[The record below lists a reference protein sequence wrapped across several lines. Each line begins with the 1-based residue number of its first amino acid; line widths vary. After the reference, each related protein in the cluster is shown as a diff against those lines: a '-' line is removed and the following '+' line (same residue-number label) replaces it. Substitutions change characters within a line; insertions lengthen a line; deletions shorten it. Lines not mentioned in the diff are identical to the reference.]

1 MLRTIFRSSGLR
13 TRTFSAH
20 RPRICSLSSPA
31 ELLCGTAAFRFDLA
45 GLTRTFFPNRSV
57 EVGPSSTRD
66 SSFRVR
72 GTSTRDTFFGATRRV
87 CDWWRRRGGR
97 STSRFQLKIRAAG
110 SLKLLFRRGAREETD
125 TAIRDGTGTCL
136 GWRTLLSVCGPVSDF
151 ERRRGRKRRRFCDLG
166 SRRGLGLRRR
176 ARPSIGSMLTTQ
188 CSGPLLFNQ
197 GQKSSRAFQPG
208 AEVQSSVSRVTSV
221 EPTGAARLDDSAMGG
236 GGAPYIVVERRPRD
250 RGRRGPGVSVSE
262 GAAGSA
268 VEGVEGNE
276 RSSRSS
282 LSSEGSCAT
291 QGLGASAA
299 LLNYTCSSI
308 SQSHACALDRDQ
320 TVEEIVSVDRSLGVC
335 FSESGGGRRSGWR
348 TDERLTVAALTG
360 FWQRLLLRSNRGFSM
375 RSPRPRNIGGGR

>member
-45 GLTRTFFPNRSV
+45 GPTRTFFPNRSV

-208 AEVQSSVSRVTSV
+208 AEVQSSVSRVTNV

-236 GGAPYIVVERRPRD
+236 GGRRTSSSNDGRATEEEEDRASRSPKERRGAQSRGSRGTKGV
-250 RGRRGPGVSVSE
+250 RGRRC
-262 GAAGSA
+262 
-268 VEGVEGNE
+268 
-276 RSSRSS
+276 RRR
-282 LSSEGSCAT
+282 
-291 QGLGASAA
+291 
-299 LLNYTCSSI
+299 
-308 SQSHACALDRDQ
+308 DRVPPRDL
-320 TVEEIVSVDRSLGVC
+320 VHR
-335 FSESGGGRRSGWR
+335 
-348 TDERLTVAALTG
+348 
-360 FWQRLLLRSNRGFSM
+360 QRC
-375 RSPRPRNIGGGR
+375 

>member
-1 MLRTIFRSSGLR
+1 MATARGAFDVEIPIENPGRRQSQIVVPTGR
-13 TRTFSAH
+13 TR
-20 RPRICSLSSPA
+20 RDRYRDPR
-31 ELLCGTAAFRFDLA
+31 
-45 GLTRTFFPNRSV
+45 
-57 EVGPSSTRD
+57 
-66 SSFRVR
+66 
-72 GTSTRDTFFGATRRV
+72 
-87 CDWWRRRGGR
+87 
-97 STSRFQLKIRAAG
+97 
-110 SLKLLFRRGAREETD
+110 
-125 TAIRDGTGTCL
+125 RDGNVFGL
-136 GWRTLLSVCGPVSDF
+136 ADASLRLRP
-151 ERRRGRKRRRFCDLG
+151 
-166 SRRGLGLRRR
+166 GLGLRAAARKKAAPILRFGFEEGAGVATTGSSFHWIDANHPVQR
-176 ARPSIGSMLTTQ
+176 A
-188 CSGPLLFNQ
+188 
-197 GQKSSRAFQPG
+197 SSFQPG
-208 AEVQSSVSRVTSV
+208 AEVQSSVSTRGRSPV
-221 EPTGAARLDDSAMGG
+221 ERLACDERRTDGRRAPRRQCNGR

-335 FSESGGGRRSGWR
+335 ISESGGGRRSGWR